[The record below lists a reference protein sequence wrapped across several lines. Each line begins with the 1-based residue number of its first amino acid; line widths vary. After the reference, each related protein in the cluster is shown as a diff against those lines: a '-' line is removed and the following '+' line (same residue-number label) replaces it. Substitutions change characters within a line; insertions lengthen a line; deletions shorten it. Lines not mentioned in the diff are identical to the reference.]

1 MSAALQLLY
10 NSLAVAPNVPIPFSA
25 AGGTTPYSFN
35 VLPGGAGGTI
45 DPVTGLYTAPPT
57 YGSDTVQVADSLGN
71 TAIARVNIDP
81 AILLVCDI
89 IQNQMGLGPNQVY
102 LYNQKINIPTDSLL
116 YIAVGV
122 VSCKPFGNSNAPSD
136 FSGSSLDSGQSTN
149 FQATLS
155 LDVFSRDL
163 EALNR
168 KEELIMAL
176 YSNYSQQ
183 QQELNGFY
191 IARLPMNFLN
201 LSEIDGAAILYRFNI
216 SVNIQYQVTKTTAA
230 EYYNTFTMPPTV
242 DTD

>member
-1 MSAALQLLY
+1 MSALQLLY
-10 NSLAVAPNVPIPFSA
+10 NSLAVAPNIPLPFSA
-25 AGGTTPYSFN
+25 VGGTSPYTFN
-35 VLPGGAGGTI
+35 VLPGGAGGSI
-45 DPVTGLYTAPPT
+45 DPVTGLYTDPPA
-57 YGSDTVQVADSLGN
+57 YGTDVVQVADSLNN

-89 IQNQMGLGPNQVY
+89 IQNQMGLSTGQVY
-102 LYNQKINIPTDSLL
+102 LYNQKINIPTDSKL

-122 VSCKPFGNSNAPSD
+122 VTCKPFANSNAPAG
-136 FSGSSLDSGQSTN
+136 FSGSGLNSGQSTN
-149 FQATLS
+149 FLATLS
-155 LDVFSRDL
+155 FDVFSRDL

-176 YSNYSQQ
+176 FSNYSIQ

-191 IARLPMNFLN
+191 IARLPMSFLN
-201 LSEIDGAAILYRFNI
+201 LSEVDGAAILYRFNI

-230 EYYNTFTMPPTV
+230 EYYSTFTMPPTV